1 MVSQNGRVE
10 GGGKV
15 TADLVF
21 DSCGVVECLG
31 WWTVCVVE
39 FLGWWSF
46 WGGGILALLCC
57 LVSLAGSPRF
67 VSLTV
72 LLTLVVAGRS

>member
-1 MVSQNGRVE
+1 M
-10 GGGKV
+10 
-15 TADLVF
+15 
-21 DSCGVVECLG
+21 
-31 WWTVCVVE
+31 
-39 FLGWWSF
+39 WWSF

-57 LVSLAGSPRF
+57 LVSLAGSSRF